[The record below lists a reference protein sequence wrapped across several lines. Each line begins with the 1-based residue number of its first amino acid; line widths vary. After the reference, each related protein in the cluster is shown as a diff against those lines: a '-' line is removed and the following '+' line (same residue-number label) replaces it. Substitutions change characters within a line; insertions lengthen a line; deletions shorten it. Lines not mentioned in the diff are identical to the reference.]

1 MKILY
6 PFWNKEQKRL
16 RFLPRLILLFIFYEL
31 FSTAIT
37 FLVYHCGFFPFDSP
51 AATGLVILATS
62 ALPVFLAGRLLDRRR
77 FSEFGFHIDRAW
89 LKSLWFGVLLGAVLM
104 VAIFIIE
111 LAFGWIT
118 ILDFFGVNTMRSSI
132 PTIGYF
138 WSQFF
143 QSLLFYF
150 CAALSEELFFRAY
163 PIRNLRESLG
173 SLKINPKQLRWLA
186 AILTSLVFGLA
197 HLGNPYSSWIST
209 FNIFVAGMMLALP
222 FILSGELAFSI
233 GLHFSWNFFQGVV
246 FGFPISGTIA
256 SANLVRLQQN
266 GPEILTGGYFGP
278 EAGLLGLAAM
288 LIGSGTIYFFYLKQ
302 NRV

>member
-16 RFLPRLILLFIFYEL
+16 RFLLRLILLLIFYEL
-31 FSTAIT
+31 ISTALT
-37 FLVYHCGFFPFDSP
+37 YLVYRCGFFPFDSP
-51 AATGLVILATS
+51 AATGLVILAT
-62 ALPVFLAGRLLDRRR
+62 AVLPVYLAGRLLDRRR

-89 LKSLWFGVLLGAVLM
+89 LKSLLFGVLLGAVLM
-104 VAIFIIE
+104 AAIFIIE

-173 SLKINPKQLRWLA
+173 SLKINPKQLSWLA

-246 FGFPISGTIA
+246 FGFPISGTVA
-256 SANLVRLQQN
+256 SANLVRLQQS

-288 LIGSGTIYFFYLKQ
+288 LIGSGAIYFFYLKQ
-302 NRV
+302 NRA